1 MQQFR
6 FNATKWLALT
16 LSSALL
22 VSSCKK
28 SDNATDNSVAITD
41 EETVAAITDATTSGG
56 LTDQVSMMGVIV
68 VPSKAS
74 ISCGESKDTTIATS
88 GTRTNVSYN
97 YSLALSRT
105 IKCTNYIPSTLT
117 LTYIGA
123 NSYSST
129 KMSSSDS
136 ANGSLI
142 VTQLQP
148 TYSSY
153 IFNGSYERKGTQQS
167 NVNLQRAITSDI
179 QFTITSLTVDKTT
192 NTILSGVAS
201 VSFVGSTSGGSSSTR
216 GATLTFNGN
225 GQATLVL
232 DNGNSYSIT
241 F

>member
-1 MQQFR
+1 MQQFK
-6 FNATKWLALT
+6 FKSTKLLALT
-16 LSSALL
+16 LLSTLI

-28 SDNATDNSVAITD
+28 SDNGVDSSTPVTD
-41 EETVAAITDATTSGG
+41 EETAAVITDATTNGG

-68 VPSKAS
+68 VPSKSS
-74 ISCGESKDTTIATS
+74 ISCGESKDTTIAKS
-88 GTRTNVSYN
+88 GSRTNVGYN
-97 YSLALSRT
+97 YNLALSRT
-105 IKCTNYIPSTLT
+105 ITCTNYIPSTLT
-117 LTYIGA
+117 LAYSGA
-123 NSYSST
+123 NSYFST

-167 NVNLQRAITSDI
+167 NVNLQRSITSDI

-192 NTILSGVAS
+192 NSILSGTAS
-201 VSFVGSTSGGSSSTR
+201 VSFVGSTSGGQSSTR

-225 GQATLVL
+225 GQAALVL

>member
-6 FNATKWLALT
+6 FKAAKWLALT
-16 LSSALL
+16 LSGALL

-28 SDNATDNSVAITD
+28 NDNAVDNSTAITD
-41 EETVAAITDATTSGG
+41 DETAAVITDATVNGG
-56 LTDQVSMMGVIV
+56 LTDQVATMSVIV
-68 VPSKAS
+68 VPSKAT
-74 ISCGESKDTTIATS
+74 ISCGESKDTSVSKS
-88 GTRTNVSYN
+88 GSRTNVSYN

-105 IKCTNYIPSTLT
+105 ITCTNYAPSTLT
-117 LTYIGA
+117 LTYSGA
-123 NSYSST
+123 NSYSSA

-136 ANGSLI
+136 AHGSLI

-167 NVNLQRAITSDI
+167 DVYVQRSITSDV

-192 NTILSGVAS
+192 NTILSGTAA
-201 VSFVGSTSGGSSSTR
+201 VSFVGSASGGQSSTR
-216 GATLTFNGN
+216 GATVTFNGN
-225 GQATLVL
+225 DQATLVL